1 MQRITFM
8 SKAHIAV
15 EDWGSALIVALQWPY
30 VMSLEGG
37 KCKEKDAVIVC
48 KATVPI
54 NVFNRPIT
62 V

>member
-1 MQRITFM
+1 M